1 MPDPAGFL
9 ILYPEA
15 GSTFSERLWRKGA
28 KRMVRKHWGDEVAL
42 RERAVPAA
50 SRVAAVAEALAAG
63 QSVLLADSLFAH
75 PQRSSFLTPTPAV
88 ALDPL
93 DALVLPA
100 DVDRASAPSL
110 AFWAYPKPP
119 GGPESLTTLAKG
131 KPGRTALV
139 LSSRVAPPAAR
150 NARQQAYLE
159 FQKWDLGE
167 VLDELVVRHV
177 VFLSHGEPAA
187 RDDWDLYDLALR
199 SRKPELVRMTPQA
212 SADEQYAT
220 ALACHQVVTDYPELA
235 AAALKLGRRV
245 VLLGHERDHPCVA
258 AFESPNL
265 LVVPPF
271 AACPGDLRRFL
282 AVPKAVPH
290 ERTIDVEP
298 LAAAVRAGRRIL
310 LQA

>member
-28 KRMVRKHWGDEVAL
+28 KRLVRRHWGDEVAL
-42 RERAVPAA
+42 RERAIPAA
-50 SRVAAVAEALAAG
+50 ARAEAVAQALAAG
-63 QSVLLADSLFAH
+63 QSVLLADSLFAQ
-75 PQRSSFLTPTPAV
+75 PSRTSFLTPTPAA
-88 ALDPL
+88 ALESLEPVSVPDG
-93 DALVLPA
+93 
-100 DVDRASAPSL
+100 VDRAVVPSL
-110 AFWAYPKPP
+110 AYWAFPKAP
-119 GGPESLTTLAKG
+119 GAPEALAAVKG
-131 KPGRTALV
+131 KPWRTSLV
-139 LSSRVAPPAAR
+139 LSSRVTPPAGR

-167 VLDELVVRHV
+167 VLDELVIRHV
-177 VFLSHGEPAA
+177 VFLSHGEPAG

-199 SRKPELVRMTPQA
+199 SRKPELVRMAPQA
-212 SADEQYAT
+212 SVDEQYAT
-220 ALACHQVVTDYPELA
+220 ALSCHQVVTDYPELA

-245 VLLGHERDHPCVA
+245 VLLGQERDHPCVA

-265 LVVPPF
+265 LVVPPY
-271 AACPGDLRRFL
+271 AAHPGELRRFL
-282 AVPKAVPH
+282 AVTKAVPH

-298 LAAAVRAGRRIL
+298 MAAAARAGRRVL